1 MGRHEVRDSE
11 IRPRRAKPDVSG
23 GPGGL
28 DEEMS
33 LFKHSDFLKFWSADS
48 ISFFGSQFSALA
60 IPWVAVTTLGADA
73 SQMGILGALSL
84 LAFPLFGLFVGVWV
98 DRNLRKRTMIAS
110 NLGRALLLATIPA
123 ATILGGL
130 SMNLLYIVSFLVGT
144 LQAFF
149 DIGYQAYVPSLVER
163 TQLVEANSKLET
175 SRSTA
180 QVAGPSIAG
189 VLVQIFSAPYVI
201 LGDVLGYFG
210 SATFLS
216 TIRKKEATPEA
227 TGKTVY
233 EDIREGLVVV
243 LRNRSLSSIAGCT
256 ATSNLFSNAYGV
268 LLLLFFYNELHMS
281 AFESGIVFT
290 AGGIGSVV
298 GALTSS
304 RISRVLGVG
313 WAIVS
318 GALIFGLAS
327 LAFYFAAQPFAI
339 PLMAIAQFIIGV
351 TVVLYNVNQVS
362 YRQALVP
369 LEIQGRMNASMRFI
383 VWGTIPVGAILGGVL
398 GHWLG
403 VRPAIGVAAVGSML
417 AFLWVI
423 LSPVRKIR
431 EIPGREQ
438 RRR

>member
-1 MGRHEVRDSE
+1 MRDSE
-11 IRPRRAKPDVSG
+11 IRPRRANADVSG

-33 LFKHSDFLKFWSADS
+33 LFKHPDFLKFWSADS

-98 DRNLRKRTMIAS
+98 DRNLRKRTMIVS

-130 SMNLLYIVSFLVGT
+130 NMSLLYNVSFLVGT

-398 GHWLG
+398 GQWLG
-403 VRPAIGVAAVGSML
+403 VRPAIGVAAIGSML

-423 LSPVRKIR
+423 LSPVRKFR
-431 EIPGREQ
+431 EIPGR
-438 RRR
+438 

>member
-1 MGRHEVRDSE
+1 
-11 IRPRRAKPDVSG
+11 
-23 GPGGL
+23 
-28 DEEMS
+28 
-33 LFKHSDFLKFWSADS
+33 
-48 ISFFGSQFSALA
+48 
-60 IPWVAVTTLGADA
+60 
-73 SQMGILGALSL
+73 
-84 LAFPLFGLFVGVWV
+84 
-98 DRNLRKRTMIAS
+98 
-110 NLGRALLLATIPA
+110 
-123 ATILGGL
+123 
-130 SMNLLYIVSFLVGT
+130 VGT

-398 GHWLG
+398 GQWLG

>member
-1 MGRHEVRDSE
+1 LGRREVRDSE
-11 IRPRRAKPDVSG
+11 IKLRHANPDVSG
-23 GPGGL
+23 GASTGPV
-28 DEEMS
+28 ERS

-48 ISFFGSQFSALA
+48 ISFFGSQFSTRA

-73 SQMGILGALSL
+73 SQMGVLGALSL

-98 DRNLRKRTMIAS
+98 DRNLRKRTMIIS
-110 NLGRALLLATIPA
+110 NLGRALLLGTIPA

-144 LQAFF
+144 LQTFF

-201 LGDVLGYFG
+201 LGDVLGYSG

-227 TGKTVY
+227 TGKTVL
-233 EDIREGLVVV
+233 EDIKEGLAVV

-268 LLLLFFYNELHMS
+268 LLLLFFYNELHMT
-281 AFESGIVFT
+281 ALESGIVFT
-290 AGGIGSVV
+290 LGGIGSVV

-318 GALIFGLAS
+318 GALIFGVAS
-327 LAFYFAAQPFAI
+327 LAFYFVEQPFAI
-339 PLMAIAQFIIGV
+339 LLMSIALFVIGLT
-351 TVVLYNVNQVS
+351 TVLKLDY
-362 YRQALVP
+362 
-369 LEIQGRMNASMRFI
+369 
-383 VWGTIPVGAILGGVL
+383 
-398 GHWLG
+398 
-403 VRPAIGVAAVGSML
+403 
-417 AFLWVI
+417 
-423 LSPVRKIR
+423 
-431 EIPGREQ
+431 
-438 RRR
+438 

>member
-1 MGRHEVRDSE
+1 MTDSE
-11 IRPRRAKPDVSG
+11 IKLRGANTDVSG
-23 GPGGL
+23 GPGGGL
-28 DEEMS
+28 GQEMS

-48 ISFFGSQFSALA
+48 ISFFGSQFSLFA
-60 IPWVAVTTLGADA
+60 IPWVAVTALGADP

-98 DRNLRKRTMIAS
+98 DRNLRKRTMIVS
-110 NLGRALLLATIPA
+110 NMGRALLLATIPA
-123 ATILGGL
+123 AAILGGL
-130 SMNLLYIVSFLVGT
+130 NMSLLYIVSFLVGT
-144 LQAFF
+144 FQAFF
-149 DIGYQAYVPSLVER
+149 DIAYQAYVPSLVER

-227 TGKTVY
+227 TGKTVF

-268 LLLLFFYNELHMS
+268 LLLLFFYNELHMT

-318 GALIFGLAS
+318 GALIFGVAS

-398 GHWLG
+398 GQWLG
-403 VRPAIGVAAVGSML
+403 VRPAIGVAAIGSML

-423 LSPVRKIR
+423 VSPVRKIR
-431 EIPGREQ
+431 EIPGR
-438 RRR
+438 